1 MNGLKDKNVLVTG
14 ASGGIGQA
22 IALEFAKEG
31 ANVII
36 NYRGNQKGAE
46 ETQREATKFGV
57 KTLIINADVAKEDNI
72 LRMFDQ
78 SLEEFGTVDI
88 LVNNAAIQ
96 NYVPS
101 HERTTENFDKT
112 IGVNLRGPFICA
124 REAIKHFLGRNYP
137 GVIINISSP
146 HEIIPKP
153 GYIDYA
159 MSKAGMINLTKTLAL
174 EYAHKGIRVNSVVP
188 GAVITPMNNSWI
200 HDPQKK
206 AAVEK
211 HIPML
216 RAAMPDE
223 ISPSVCFLA
232 SDDARYITGTSLF
245 VDGGAA
251 LYPEYRDNWSS

>member
-1 MNGLKDKNVLVTG
+1 MKGLKGKNVLVTG
-14 ASGGIGQA
+14 ASSGIGQA
-22 IALEFAKEG
+22 IAIEFAKEG

-36 NYRGNQKGAE
+36 NYRGNLKGAE
-46 ETQREATKFGV
+46 ETQREISKFAV
-57 KTLIINADVAKEDNI
+57 KTIIINADVAKEEEI
-72 LRMFDQ
+72 LHMFDQ
-78 SLEEFGTVDI
+78 SIVELGSVDI
-88 LVNNAAIQ
+88 LINNAAIQ
-96 NYVPS
+96 NQIPS
-101 HERTTENFDKT
+101 HERTTANFDKT
-112 IGVNLRGPFICA
+112 IGVNLRGPFICS
-124 REAIKHFLGRNYP
+124 REAIKHFLHRNYA

-153 GYIDYA
+153 GYVDYA
-159 MSKAGMINLTKTLAL
+159 MSKAGLINLTRTLAL

-188 GAVITPMNNSWI
+188 GAVITPMNDSWI
-200 HDPQKK
+200 QDPQKK

-251 LYPEYRDNWSS
+251 LYPEYRENWSS